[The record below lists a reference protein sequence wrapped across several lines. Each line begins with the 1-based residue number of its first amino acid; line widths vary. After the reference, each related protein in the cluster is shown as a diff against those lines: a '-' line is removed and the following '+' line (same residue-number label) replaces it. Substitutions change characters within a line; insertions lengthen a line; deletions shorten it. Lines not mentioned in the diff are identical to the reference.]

1 MAGRLQDLSR
11 LLLNQWHTIHEL
23 AGDLYEDKVNARSL
37 RAVRQAL
44 SRLRDALGAESWP
57 IAVPAGRILVLDER
71 WQRKADGRGSEKA
84 FRLRQKEPRA
94 TPAVS
99 PQRGASWLQL
109 WLSPSSWS
117 GWIVPGFQALQQD
130 RLIRH
135 NHLYTDARGPDNWLT
150 VASSEMYREA
160 ERAAGAATYEE
171 LHASKA
177 TWMSEDLI
185 YLGLGT
191 GSGMADVRVLREL
204 LDQDRQRRVRAVPL
218 DFSPVL
224 LSETVANLYQEFHDE
239 ISAGRLEVQPIL
251 GDLEQPGE
259 WVRLLPTP
267 GEATSLLIGMFGNTI
282 GHLQNRERATLQG
295 IFDELDSWADN
306 QGVPPWT
313 TKNTRVI
320 LGISLKRPDG
330 APHGRNQEATR
341 RWLNLI
347 CDPLKTLLETS
358 EGEYQMVLLEEDRRI
373 QDEQNRTSIA
383 ELRRRGPRGVS
394 IGHIC
399 HEEIPYRPSDGIT
412 GVVQRYVFV
421 FDRNIQIEGQKVFR
435 RHHLP
440 ESRWNEAGALRAK
453 FAAGED
459 EIVVCEVTQ
468 FDLRSF
474 RAALKRLSV
483 AHSDAQVTEVKV
495 GSARPYVLLAFAR
508 WPDAAARP

>member
-1 MAGRLQDLSR
+1 M
-11 LLLNQWHTIHEL
+11 EL
-23 AGDLYEDKVNARSL
+23 YGGTVDAKSL

-44 SRLRDALGAESWP
+44 SRLRETLAAESWP
-57 IAVPAGRILVLDER
+57 LPVPAGRILVLDER
-71 WQRKADGRGSEKA
+71 WQRKEDGRGSEKA
-84 FRLRQKEPRA
+84 FRLRQQEPRA
-94 TPAVS
+94 VSKPS
-99 PQRGASWLQL
+99 PQTGASWLQL

-117 GWIVPGFQALQQD
+117 GWIIPGFQALQQD

-135 NHLYTDARGPDNWLT
+135 NHLYTDSRGPDNWLT
-150 VASSEMYREA
+150 VASSKMYREA
-160 ERAAGAATYEE
+160 ERAAGVAAYEE
-171 LHASKA
+171 LHAADAS
-177 TWMSEDLI
+177 WMTEDLI

-224 LSETVANLYQEFHDE
+224 LSETVANLYQEFREE
-239 ISAGRLEVQPIL
+239 ITAGRLEVQPIL

-267 GEATSLLIGMFGNTI
+267 GAATSLLIGMFGNTI
-282 GHLQNRERATLQG
+282 GHLQNRERATLQA
-295 IFDELDSWADN
+295 IFDELDAWAEK
-306 QGVPPWT
+306 QGVASWS

-330 APHGRNQEATR
+330 APHGRTEESSR

-358 EGEYQMVLLEEDRRI
+358 EGEYQMVLLDEDKRSLDD
-373 QDEQNRTSIA
+373 QGRTAIA
-383 ELRRRGPRGVS
+383 ELRRRGSRGAV

-412 GVVQRYVFV
+412 GVVQRYVFG
-421 FDRNIQIEGQKVFR
+421 FDKDLQLQGEAVFR

-440 ESRWNEAGALRAK
+440 ESRWQEAGSLKAK
-453 FAAGED
+453 FEAGED

-474 RAALKRLSV
+474 RSALKRLGV

-508 WPDAAARP
+508 WPESAARP